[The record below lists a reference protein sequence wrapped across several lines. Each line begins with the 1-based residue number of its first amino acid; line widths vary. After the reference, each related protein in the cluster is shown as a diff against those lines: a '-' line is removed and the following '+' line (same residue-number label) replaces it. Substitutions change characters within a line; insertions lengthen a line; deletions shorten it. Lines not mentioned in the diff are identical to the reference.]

1 MCDLLVGKP
10 DLAVGFP
17 RIKNSSSSQRRSSWD
32 NAGRFGSS
40 TEVAKGSA
48 ADTTTPPAESNPGY
62 GMCVRSAS
70 QDNSEQP
77 AQQPPKS
84 TESPAGNCLPTIMD
98 VAIRC
103 TAPNCTCEGFAP
115 SKPTIRSCD
124 ACHHGWVAHALD
136 KLGFRHLFNCHQ
148 VELVQPTV
156 AFDVASLMLYGTEA
170 MPIRLK
176 ILLDRLFSVLQHEE
190 VVHVLHGFGW
200 TYEDY
205 ARGYII
211 QDTRGQVLDRWIMPT
226 REEEPLIL
234 QQFLR
239 FGETKPIAQQLLL
252 QESTERME
260 QVLLQGAREY
270 SDSDIKRFIQRTGRG
285 LMPLL
290 PPPSVVA
297 SSQASS
303 SQPALVSGSS
313 SSAAVSS
320 ASAVNMPTLPS
331 RTSKPAS
338 SVSSTTSLSP
348 ITRSPI
354 NSPLS
359 SSPLNKLQNMQPYDY
374 RRDRNNSPDAREV
387 PMLQFPLQHPTPL
400 PSPTPATSGVV
411 SGTTTLTSGFFSH
424 TTTTLSESYATSNNS
439 SLHGGIT
446 SDFSAT
452 DEGSENDSEA
462 INLSQ
467 HASSHHHSS
476 SLSVLG
482 HSHLDSIYAAK
493 KVRHLRKSANP
504 MKRRWNPLMLSGLTT
519 NPATG
524 KKRVQCHVCLKT
536 FCDKGALK
544 IHFSAVHLREMHK
557 CTVDGCNMMFSS
569 RRSRNRHSANPNP
582 KLHTPNLRRKLSHH
596 DGRSSLPFPLI
607 PPSTLMNFNSSNA
620 SGNSNLLSVQHHL
633 NSERDREEK
642 KVGSINDSSN
652 KMDNNQPSSTIDD
665 PSPEGVSSGRLPGLI
680 FPQHRKSV
688 LHSPDEALSLT
699 KKPRIELNGDVSND
713 GDEGID
719 LSMKEDQNGCSSGNK
734 GVRKR
739 KSFNPTK
746 CAVTSDDD
754 LQYVSTDD
762 SSSDTFVDDN
772 GLLSKSDD
780 FSSDL
785 LEDDSKDED
794 IGKDSIPHT
803 SSHLPTSLS
812 MQMPLLQPS
821 VPAHMSSKPDE
832 KPDVRSTNITS
843 FASSTPRP
851 DRILSRENEMSS
863 LDLSSKPKDPII
875 KHSNES
881 EEVLES
887 PLRHLETLSLGAFT
901 GLLNHKTTFSHHIA
915 STTGISYHAPGLGLA
930 STPTSNMH
938 EMSRDRR
945 SHLPPTD
952 TQPIPIP
959 IPSSGVGVS
968 ANDSDPDGQ
977 LSMLPV
983 YRDASM
989 IGAVDIPV
997 DKENP
1002 RRCIACGKIFQ
1013 NHFGVKTHY
1022 QNVHLKL
1029 MHKCTVEGCNAAF
1042 PSKRSRDRHSA
1053 NLNLHRK
1060 LLSTSADK
1068 GHFFDKSSLFPY
1080 PHHGLRDDYFSR
1092 LYDPQNLPLNFATD
1106 IYHGRFPESFLP
1118 PSAFGGGLL
1127 PTGSLGV
1134 MPPFHPAFML
1144 PPTSA
1149 SSSLHE
1155 GTSRISD
1162 GREDTPISSISS
1174 TPSPRPK
1181 SSSPSSISP
1190 DKDETS
1196 RASRRPLTLDSVLE
1210 PNTDGR
1216 YSCKFCQ
1223 RLFVDSA
1230 HLRDHYEGTHLPSL
1244 LPCPTDDCPKVFLSA
1259 SDRDSHCEA
1268 EDHHHHRIKREKTPP
1283 TS

>member
-1 MCDLLVGKP
+1 MDL
-10 DLAVGFP
+10 
-17 RIKNSSSSQRRSSWD
+17 I
-32 NAGRFGSS
+32 
-40 TEVAKGSA
+40 T
-48 ADTTTPPAESNPGY
+48 
-62 GMCVRSAS
+62 
-70 QDNSEQP
+70 
-77 AQQPPKS
+77 
-84 TESPAGNCLPTIMD
+84 
-98 VAIRC
+98 
-103 TAPNCTCEGFAP
+103 
-115 SKPTIRSCD
+115 
-124 ACHHGWVAHALD
+124 LD

-148 VELVQPTV
+148 VELVQQTV

-176 ILLDRLFSVLQHEE
+176 ILLDRLFSVLQHDE

-205 ARGYII
+205 SRGYIL
-211 QDTRGQVLDRWIMPT
+211 QNSRGQVLERWNMPT

-252 QESTERME
+252 QESSERME
-260 QVLLQGAREY
+260 QAMQGSKDY
-270 SDSDIKRFIQRTGRG
+270 HDSDIKRFIQRASR
-285 LMPLL
+285 LIPLL
-290 PPPSVVA
+290 PPPPTNLA
-297 SSQASS
+297 SL
-303 SQPALVSGSS
+303 P
-313 SSAAVSS
+313 SSA
-320 ASAVNMPTLPS
+320 PS
-331 RTSKPAS
+331 VMSNVTNLTSTISRPSKPAS

-348 ITRSPI
+348 VTRSPV

-374 RRDRNNSPDAREV
+374 RRDRNNSPDVRDV
-387 PMLQFPLQHPTPL
+387 PVMQFPHQSATPL
-400 PSPTPATSGVV
+400 PSPTATTSAAMPP
-411 SGTTTLTSGFFSH
+411 TNLTSSFFSL
-424 TTTTLSESYATSNNS
+424 TTTTLSEAAATSNNS
-439 SLHGGIT
+439 SQLGGVT
-446 SDFSAT
+446 SDFSIT

-467 HASSHHHSS
+467 HSS
-476 SLSVLG
+476 SLPHNFSAIG

-519 NPATG
+519 NPSTG

-596 DGRSSLPFPLI
+596 DGRSSMPFPII
-607 PPSTLMNFNSSNA
+607 PPSSLMNFSGGSSKD
-620 SGNSNLLSVQHHL
+620 NLLPIPPHVS
-633 NSERDREEK
+633 SDRECEDRRSMSANHSQV
-642 KVGSINDSSN
+642 KVEANL
-652 KMDNNQPSSTIDD
+652 PSSTMDD
-665 PSPEGVSSGRLPGLI
+665 LTPDAGISQVGLS
-680 FPQHRKSV
+680 FSHRRKSG
-688 LHSPDEALSLT
+688 LNSPDDVLSLT
-699 KKPRIELNGDVSND
+699 KKSRYELNGDVSNE

-719 LSMKEDQNGCSSGNK
+719 LSMKDDQNGNSSVNNK

-746 CAVTSDDD
+746 CATVTSDDD

-785 LEDDSKDED
+785 LEDDSKDD
-794 IGKDSIPHT
+794 DVRDYSPLPIT
-803 SSHLPTSLS
+803 SSNPLTSMPMHISRHLPTMSAPNIPKSEEKVEIKSPSIPSFPAPNFSL
-812 MQMPLLQPS
+812 
-821 VPAHMSSKPDE
+821 D
-832 KPDVRSTNITS
+832 R
-843 FASSTPRP
+843 TPP
-851 DRILSRENEMSS
+851 KEEVSS
-863 LDLSSKPKDPII
+863 LDLSVKHKEPII
-875 KHSNES
+875 KNNHET
-881 EEVLES
+881 EEVSES
-887 PLRHLETLSLGAFT
+887 PLRYLETLSLGAFT
-901 GLLNHKTTFSHHIA
+901 GLMNNTKSTFSQHIA

-930 STPTSNMH
+930 SAPSSNIH
-938 EMSRDRR
+938 DISRDRR
-945 SHLPPTD
+945 SHMPLTES
-952 TQPIPIP
+952 QPVSLP
-959 IPSSGVGVS
+959 IPSSGIGLGS
-968 ANDSDPDGQ
+968 NDSDPDGQ
-977 LSMLPV
+977 MSLLPV

-989 IGAVDIPV
+989 IGAVDVPV

-1060 LLSTSADK
+1060 LLSTTADK
-1068 GHFFDKSSLFPY
+1068 GHYFDKSSLFPY
-1080 PHHGLRDDYFSR
+1080 PHPGLPLRDDYFSR
-1092 LYDPQNLPLNFATD
+1092 LYDPQNIPLNL
-1106 IYHGRFPESFLP
+1106 YHPRFGEGFLP
-1118 PSAFGGGLL
+1118 SPPFANPLG
-1127 PTGSLGV
+1127 PTNTLGV
-1134 MPPFHPAFML
+1134 MNPFHPAFMI
-1144 PPTSA
+1144 PPTSTS

-1155 GTSRISD
+1155 GATRISD
-1162 GREDTPISSISS
+1162 GRDDTPISSISS

-1181 SSSPSSISP
+1181 SSSPSSFSP
-1190 DKDETS
+1190 EKDE
-1196 RASRRPLTLDSVLE
+1196 ASRTGRRSMTLDSELD
-1210 PNTDGR
+1210 PDGDGR
-1216 YSCKFCQ
+1216 FSCKFCQ
-1223 RLFVDSA
+1223 RLFIDSA

-1244 LPCPTDDCPKVFLSA
+1244 LPCPIDDCPKAFLSA
-1259 SDRDSHCEA
+1259 SDRDKHCEA
-1268 EDHHHHRIKREKTPP
+1268 EDHHHHRAKRDKTPP

>member
-1 MCDLLVGKP
+1 
-10 DLAVGFP
+10 
-17 RIKNSSSSQRRSSWD
+17 
-32 NAGRFGSS
+32 
-40 TEVAKGSA
+40 
-48 ADTTTPPAESNPGY
+48 
-62 GMCVRSAS
+62 
-70 QDNSEQP
+70 
-77 AQQPPKS
+77 
-84 TESPAGNCLPTIMD
+84 
-98 VAIRC
+98 
-103 TAPNCTCEGFAP
+103 
-115 SKPTIRSCD
+115 
-124 ACHHGWVAHALD
+124 
-136 KLGFRHLFNCHQ
+136 
-148 VELVQPTV
+148 
-156 AFDVASLMLYGTEA
+156 
-170 MPIRLK
+170 
-176 ILLDRLFSVLQHEE
+176 
-190 VVHVLHGFGW
+190 
-200 TYEDY
+200 
-205 ARGYII
+205 
-211 QDTRGQVLDRWIMPT
+211 MPT

-260 QVLLQGAREY
+260 QAIQGSRQY
-270 SDSDIKRFIQRTGRG
+270 SDSDIKRFIQRTSR
-285 LMPLL
+285 LMPIV
-290 PPPSVVA
+290 PPA
-297 SSQASS
+297 IT
-303 SQPALVSGSS
+303 SQPPLALTPTTSAGISS
-313 SSAAVSS
+313 VPS
-320 ASAVNMPTLPS
+320 LPS

-348 ITRSPI
+348 VTRSPI

-374 RRDRNNSPDAREV
+374 RRERNNSPDTRDA
-387 PMLQFPLQHPTPL
+387 PMLHFPHQNPTPL
-400 PSPTPATSGVV
+400 PSPTTTSSTTAPAT
-411 SGTTTLTSGFFSH
+411 TALTSAFFSH
-424 TTTTLSESYATSNNS
+424 STTTLSESYATSNNS
-439 SLHGGIT
+439 SLLGGMT

-467 HASSHHHSS
+467 HPHSHHHNI
-476 SLSVLG
+476 SVMG

-607 PPSTLMNFNSSNA
+607 PPSTIMNFSNTVNA
-620 SGNSNLLSVQHHL
+620 NNNVLPLHAALPQ
-633 NSERDREEK
+633 ERDREERLSENVPENMVK
-642 KVGSINDSSN
+642 GEMNV
-652 KMDNNQPSSTIDD
+652 PSSTIDE
-665 PSPEGVSSGRLPGLI
+665 PSPEGGNLPQSASVI
-680 FPQHRKSV
+680 SQHRKST
-688 LHSPDEALSLT
+688 LNSNDEALSLT
-699 KKPRIELNGDVSND
+699 KKPRLELNGDISND

-719 LSMKEDQNGCSSGNK
+719 LTMKEDQNGNSSVNNK

-772 GLLSKSDD
+772 GMLSKSDD
-780 FSSDL
+780 FSSDI
-785 LEDDSKDED
+785 LEDDSKDDELD
-794 IGKDSIPHT
+794 KDSNPLPVT
-803 SSHLPTSLS
+803 SSYLPTS
-812 MQMPLLQPS
+812 MPVQMPVLQPNL
-821 VPAHMSSKPDE
+821 PAHSSSKTDE
-832 KPDVRSTNITS
+832 KSDVRSSCITS
-843 FASSTPRP
+843 FSGSNFNSERSSVK
-851 DRILSRENEMSS
+851 ENEISS
-863 LDLSSKPKDPII
+863 LDLSSKQKEPII
-875 KHSNES
+875 KHNHES

-901 GLLNHKTTFSHHIA
+901 GLLNHTKSTFSQHIA

-930 STPTSNMH
+930 SVPSSNIH
-938 EMSRDRR
+938 EIPRERR
-945 SHLPPTD
+945 SLIPSSES
-952 TQPIPIP
+952 QPIPMP
-959 IPSSGVGVS
+959 MPSTGIGIST
-968 ANDSDPDGQ
+968 NDSDPDGQ
-977 LSMLPV
+977 MSMLPV

-989 IGAVDIPV
+989 IGAVDVPV

-1060 LLSTSADK
+1060 LLSTTADK
-1068 GHFFDKSSLFPY
+1068 GHFFDKSSIFPY
-1080 PHHGLRDDYFSR
+1080 PHSGAGLRDDYFR
-1092 LYDPQNLPLNFATD
+1092 FYDPQNLPLNFSEL
-1106 IYHGRFPESFLP
+1106 YHGRFAEGFLP
-1118 PSAFGGGLL
+1118 TTPFGNPLGPAG
-1127 PTGSLGV
+1127 PLGV
-1134 MPPFHPAFML
+1134 MPPFHPAFMV
-1144 PPTSA
+1144 PPTST
-1149 SSSLHE
+1149 SGSSLHE
-1155 GTSRISD
+1155 GGTRISD

-1190 DKDETS
+1190 EKDETS
-1196 RASRRPLTLDSVLE
+1196 RTNRRPLTLDSQLE
-1210 PNTDGR
+1210 PDSDGR
-1216 YSCKFCQ
+1216 FSCKFCQ

-1259 SDRDSHCEA
+1259 ADRDNHCEV
-1268 EDHHHHRIKREKTPP
+1268 EDHHHHHRAKREKTPP